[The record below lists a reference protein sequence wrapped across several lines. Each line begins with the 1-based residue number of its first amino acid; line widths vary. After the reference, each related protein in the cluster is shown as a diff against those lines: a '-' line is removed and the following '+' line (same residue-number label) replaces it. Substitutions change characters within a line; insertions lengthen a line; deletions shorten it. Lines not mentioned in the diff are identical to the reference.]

1 MRVWLPH
8 SKTLILSDCGLSTCD
23 MSKWSRRR
31 LLRTGVVGA
40 VCSVAG
46 CNSPPAESTDRLTTF
61 DDETTQQP
69 ETKTD
74 QNPYI
79 DTIDD
84 SSFRLVNPRSKWLR
98 VAVIELIDLNG
109 AYALVFNVAPQTA
122 EEFRGDDGI
131 SELVTLGNFQYDPR
145 PFSGPDTDVT
155 ARYLS
160 HVPDI
165 EPSWE
170 DGHEFAIPIPADIP
184 SSDVQRV
191 QYLEEPT
198 GWRDEEIA
206 FRGTKGDT
214 LRIAVQAQEREPYW
228 HLPGNPST
236 FRIEGISDA
245 AEFSVGFPRPE
256 FTIEDVTVQTEDTD
270 NGLQI
275 ADAEMTVSAQS
286 SAPVRELTAY
296 LVAENQ
302 ITEGNPSSGA
312 IIVGTASRENPTSVM
327 LAGTEG
333 GNPFLVSPQSRE
345 QRVGQRRRIRFDTPR
360 RLSLPLPENETVYA
374 YVAWEDAILGVKRYQ
389 LRDILNI

>member
-1 MRVWLPH
+1 
-8 SKTLILSDCGLSTCD
+8 
-23 MSKWSRRR
+23 
-31 LLRTGVVGA
+31 
-40 VCSVAG
+40 
-46 CNSPPAESTDRLTTF
+46 
-61 DDETTQQP
+61 
-69 ETKTD
+69 
-74 QNPYI
+74 
-79 DTIDD
+79 
-84 SSFRLVNPRSKWLR
+84 
-98 VAVIELIDLNG
+98 
-109 AYALVFNVAPQTA
+109 
-122 EEFRGDDGI
+122 
-131 SELVTLGNFQYDPR
+131 
-145 PFSGPDTDVT
+145 VT

-206 FRGTKGDT
+206 FRGTKSDT
-214 LRIAVQAQEREPYW
+214 LRIAVQAQEGEPYW
-228 HLPGNPST
+228 HFPGNPST

-256 FTIEDVTVQTEDTD
+256 FTIEDVTVQTENAD

-302 ITEGNPSSGA
+302 ITEGSPSSGA
-312 IIVGTASRENPTSVM
+312 IIVGAASRENPTSVM

-333 GNPFLVSPQSRE
+333 GNPFLVSPQSGE

-360 RLSLPLPENETVYA
+360 QLSLPLPENETVYA